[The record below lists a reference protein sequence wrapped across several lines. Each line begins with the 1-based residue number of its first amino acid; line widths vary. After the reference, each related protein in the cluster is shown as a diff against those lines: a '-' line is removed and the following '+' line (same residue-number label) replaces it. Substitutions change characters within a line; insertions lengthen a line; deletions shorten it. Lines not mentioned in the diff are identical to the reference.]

1 MKLLLSLLLVV
12 LVSCS
17 TPRGEIVPLE
27 PHRIE
32 VSGNRSVIELS
43 AFVTGCWSEGVL
55 VFERETMGA
64 TLIVSE
70 AEVRGTWSEGP
81 CDMVFTSEAE
91 QAGIWRVL
99 LVGEE
104 SQAWVYNERT
114 SAWERSPY
122 PVVWIGEYRP
132 REVHVRGSLEEP
144 VVEVFIGSGCNGG
157 GSISME
163 AEFGEELVVSD
174 LIVRNAW
181 GDHSVC
187 MAMVSV
193 SEKLDTRGHTSIR
206 FELENRTTRYVWNG
220 HMWLEG

>member
-1 MKLLLSLLLVV
+1 MKPLLALFLVG

-17 TPRGEIVPLE
+17 IAQSDIVPLE

-32 VSGNRSVIELS
+32 VSGTSSVIELS
-43 AFVTGCWSEGVL
+43 TFVTGCWSEGVL
-55 VFERETMGA
+55 VFEREA
-64 TLIVSE
+64 VDETLIVSE
-70 AEVRGTWSEGP
+70 AEVRGIWSEGP
-81 CDMVFTSEAE
+81 CDMVLTSEVE

-104 SQAWVYNERT
+104 SQAWEYNERT
-114 SAWERSPY
+114 SAWERSSY
-122 PVVWIGEYRP
+122 PVIWIGEYRP
-132 REVHVRGSLEEP
+132 REVHLRGSLEKP

-193 SEKLDTRGHTSIR
+193 SEELDTSGHTSIR